1 MSPHVEA
8 RRTRSRSGGQLIVKA
23 GVHYVFPALEEP
35 WEGAL
40 WLSDGAHACIG
51 TKIGPFGRH
60 RHGNFGVDFG
70 AAFLIVALGKR
81 PPMPYV
87 WLPRR
92 GAGLVP
98 ERQGTFGALRCS
110 ARMVEVPNP
119 AKFLG

>member
-1 MSPHVEA
+1 MP
-8 RRTRSRSGGQLIVKA
+8 
-23 GVHYVFPALEEP
+23 
-35 WEGAL
+35 
-40 WLSDGAHACIG
+40 DGAGATHACSG
-51 TKIGPFGRH
+51 TKVGPFGRH
-60 RHGNFGVDFG
+60 RHGTFGVDFG

-98 ERQGTFGALRCS
+98 ERQGAFGALRCS

>member
-1 MSPHVEA
+1 MSTLVRHVVGRA
-8 RRTRSRSGGQLIVKA
+8 ALIVKA
-23 GVHYVFPALEEP
+23 GVHHVFPGLEAP
-35 WEGAL
+35 WEGGP
-40 WLSDGAHACIG
+40 WLSDGAHACSG

-60 RHGNFGVDFG
+60 RHGNSGVDVG

-87 WLPRR
+87 WLPRH

-98 ERQGTFGALRCS
+98 ERQGAFGALRCS

>member
-1 MSPHVEA
+1 
-8 RRTRSRSGGQLIVKA
+8 LIVKA

-35 WEGAL
+35 WEGVL

-87 WLPRR
+87 WLPHRVGPAFNPASGYGVR
-92 GAGLVP
+92 TIGP
-98 ERQGTFGALRCS
+98 QK
-110 ARMVEVPNP
+110 MVEVPNP
-119 AKFLG
+119 RNSSVRAHSSVGRAADS